1 MADAEEISPAL
12 LIVVILN
19 IFSSYTAVTLNIITI
34 HVLRKISSLPK
45 PVRILL
51 LSLAVS
57 DLAVGLI
64 VQPLAIATLVTQ
76 NNEYTFQFEKAS
88 EVFGIC
94 FTAASFLN
102 ITALGADRFLA
113 IHLHLRYQELVTHRR
128 IVTAVI
134 MIWVFSATVSL
145 FDLWDR
151 MITAAQATLLAI
163 VIVCFISTTFFY
175 CKIYLT
181 VRHLT
186 NQIHTLQVQQAS
198 QNVESTSHNTATQRK
213 SAIATFYVYIAFLLC
228 YLPRY
233 CIHFANM
240 VSSHKPSVPEE
251 ILIIYTLTLVHLNSS
266 LNPLIYAWKMRMIR
280 HAIMEILRNILSK
293 HCCW

>member
-1 MADAEEISPAL
+1 MANAEEISSFIAL
-12 LIVVILN
+12 ILN

-34 HVLRKISSLPK
+34 YVLRKISSLPK

-163 VIVCFISTTFFY
+163 VIVCFISATFFY

-198 QNVESTSHNTATQRK
+198 QNVQSTSQNTASQRK
-213 SAIATFYVYIAFLLC
+213 SAIATFYVYIVFLLC

-233 CIHFANM
+233 SIYFANM
-240 VSSHKPSVPEE
+240 VSSHEPSVAEE
-251 ILIIYTLTLVHLNSS
+251 ILIIYAVALVHLNSS
-266 LNPLIYAWKMRMIR
+266 LNPLIYAWKMRPIQ

-293 HCCW
+293 HCC

>member
-1 MADAEEISPAL
+1 MANAEEISPLFFFA
-12 LIVVILN
+12 VILN
-19 IFSSYTAVTLNIITI
+19 IFSSYTSITLNIITI

-45 PVRILL
+45 AVRILL

-64 VQPLAIATLVTQ
+64 VQPLATATLVTQ
-76 NNEYTFQFEKAS
+76 YTGNSRNQFEKTS

-113 IHLHLRYQELVTHRR
+113 IHLHLRYQELVTHRC

-134 MIWVFSATVSL
+134 MIWLFSATVSL
-145 FDLWDR
+145 FDLWER
-151 MITAAQATLLAI
+151 MITTAQATFAAI

-186 NQIHTLQVQQAS
+186 NQIQTLQVQQAS
-198 QNVESTSHNTATQRK
+198 QNVESNSQNTVRQRK
-213 SAIATFYVYIAFLLC
+213 SAIDTFYVYMVFLLC
-228 YLPRY
+228 YLPHY
-233 CIHFANM
+233 SIYIANK
-240 VSSHKPSVPEE
+240 VSGREPSVAEE
-251 ILIIYTLTLVHLNSS
+251 ILMIYAQTLVHLNSS
-266 LNPLIYAWKMRMIR
+266 LSPLIYAWKMRPIR

-293 HCCW
+293 YCF

>member
-1 MADAEEISPAL
+1 MANAEEISSFIAL
-12 LIVVILN
+12 ILN

-34 HVLRKISSLPK
+34 YVLRKISSLPK

-186 NQIHTLQVQQAS
+186 SQIHTLQVQQAS
-198 QNVESTSHNTATQRK
+198 QNVESTSQNTASQRK
-213 SAIATFYVYIAFLLC
+213 SAIAIFYVYIVFLLC

-233 CIHFANM
+233 SIYFANM
-240 VSSHKPSVPEE
+240 VSSHEPSVAEE
-251 ILIIYTLTLVHLNSS
+251 ILIIYAVALVHLNSS
-266 LNPLIYAWKMRMIR
+266 LNPLIYAWKMRPIQ

-293 HCCW
+293 HCC

>member
-1 MADAEEISPAL
+1 MANAEEISS
-12 LIVVILN
+12 LIAIILN

-34 HVLRKISSLPK
+34 YVLRKISSLPK

-151 MITAAQATLLAI
+151 MITAAQATFLAI
-163 VIVCFISTTFFY
+163 VIVCFISATFFY
-175 CKIYLT
+175 FKIYLT

-186 NQIHTLQVQQAS
+186 SQIHTLQVQQAS
-198 QNVESTSHNTATQRK
+198 QNVESTLQNTASQRK
-213 SAIATFYVYIAFLLC
+213 SAIATFYVYIVFLLC

-233 CIHFANM
+233 SIYFAHM
-240 VSSHKPSVPEE
+240 VSSHEPSVAEE
-251 ILIIYTLTLVHLNSS
+251 ILIIYAVFLFHLNSS
-266 LNPLIYAWKMRMIR
+266 LNPLIYAWKMRPVR

-293 HCCW
+293 HCC

>member
-1 MADAEEISPAL
+1 MANAEEIFPSLIAL
-12 LIVVILN
+12 ILN

-34 HVLRKISSLPK
+34 YVLRKISSLPK

-64 VQPLAIATLVTQ
+64 VQPLFIATMTTE
-76 NNEYTFQFEKAS
+76 NTDTFQFKKTT

-134 MIWVFSATVSL
+134 TIWVFSATVSL

-151 MITAAQATLLAI
+151 MITAAHTTLLAI
-163 VIVCFISTTFFY
+163 VIVCFISATFFY

-186 NQIHTLQVQQAS
+186 NQIHTLQVQQES
-198 QNVESTSHNTATQRK
+198 QNVESTSQNTARQRK
-213 SAIATFYVYIAFLLC
+213 SAIATFYVYIVFLLC
-228 YLPRY
+228 NLPY
-233 CIHFANM
+233 YSINFANR
-240 VSSHKPSVPEE
+240 VSGRETSYSEE
-251 ILIIYTLTLVHLNSS
+251 ILIDYTLILLHLNSS
-266 LNPLIYAWKMRMIR
+266 LNPLIYAWKMRPIR

-293 HCCW
+293 HCC

>member
-1 MADAEEISPAL
+1 MANAEEISPP
-12 LIVVILN
+12 LIAVILN
-19 IFSSYTAVTLNIITI
+19 IFSSYTAITLNIITI
-34 HVLRKISSLPK
+34 HALRKTSSLPK

-64 VQPLAIATLVTQ
+64 VQPLAIATLLTQ
-76 NNEYTFQFEKAS
+76 YTGNSRNQFEKTS

-94 FTAASFLN
+94 FTTASFLN

-113 IHLHLRYQELVTHRR
+113 IHLHLRYQELVTHRC

-145 FDLWDR
+145 FDLWER
-151 MITAAQATLLAI
+151 MITTAQATFAAI

-186 NQIHTLQVQQAS
+186 NQIQTLQVQQTS
-198 QNVESTSHNTATQRK
+198 QNVESTSQNTARQRK
-213 SAIATFYVYIAFLLC
+213 SAVATFYVYMVFLLC
-228 YLPRY
+228 NLPHY
-233 CIHFANM
+233 SIYIANK
-240 VSSHKPSVPEE
+240 VSGREPSVAEE
-251 ILIIYTLTLVHLNSS
+251 ILMIYAQTLVHLNSS
-266 LNPLIYAWKMRMIR
+266 LNPLIYAWKMRPIR
-280 HAIMEILRNILSK
+280 HVIMEILRNILSK
-293 HCCW
+293 HCC

>member
-113 IHLHLRYQELVTHRR
+113 IHFHLRYQELVTHRR

-163 VIVCFISTTFFY
+163 VIVCFISATFFY

-198 QNVESTSHNTATQRK
+198 QNVESTSQNTARQRK
-213 SAIATFYVYIAFLLC
+213 SAIATFYVYIVFLLC
-228 YLPRY
+228 NLPHY
-233 CIHFANM
+233 SINIANR
-240 VSSHKPSVPEE
+240 VSGREISDSEE
-251 ILIIYTLTLVHLNSS
+251 ILIIYTQTLVHLSSS
-266 LNPLIYAWKMRMIR
+266 LNPLIYAWKMRPIR

-293 HCCW
+293 HCC

>member
-1 MADAEEISPAL
+1 MANAEEIFPSLIAL
-12 LIVVILN
+12 ILN

-34 HVLRKISSLPK
+34 YVLRKISSLPK

-64 VQPLAIATLVTQ
+64 VQPIFIATMTTE
-76 NNEYTFQFEKAS
+76 NTDTFQFKKTT

-134 MIWVFSATVSL
+134 TIWVFSATVSL

-151 MITAAQATLLAI
+151 MITAAHTTLLAI
-163 VIVCFISTTFFY
+163 VIVCFISATFFY

-186 NQIHTLQVQQAS
+186 NQIHTLQVQQES
-198 QNVESTSHNTATQRK
+198 QNVESTSQNTARQRK
-213 SAIATFYVYIAFLLC
+213 SAIATFYAYIVFLLC
-228 YLPRY
+228 NLPY
-233 CIHFANM
+233 YSINIANR
-240 VSSHKPSVPEE
+240 VSGRETSYSEE
-251 ILIIYTLTLVHLNSS
+251 ILIDYTLILLHLNSS
-266 LNPLIYAWKMRMIR
+266 LNPLIYAWKMRPIR

-293 HCCW
+293 HCC

>member
-1 MADAEEISPAL
+1 MANAEEILPSLIAL
-12 LIVVILN
+12 ILN

-34 HVLRKISSLPK
+34 YVLRKISSLPK

-186 NQIHTLQVQQAS
+186 SQIHTLQVQQAS
-198 QNVESTSHNTATQRK
+198 QNVESTLQNTASQRK
-213 SAIATFYVYIAFLLC
+213 SAIATFYVYIVFLLC

-233 CIHFANM
+233 SIYFANM
-240 VSSHKPSVPEE
+240 VSSHEPSVAEE
-251 ILIIYTLTLVHLNSS
+251 ILIIYAVALVHLNSS
-266 LNPLIYAWKMRMIR
+266 LNPLIYAWKMRPIQ

-293 HCCW
+293 HCC

>member
-1 MADAEEISPAL
+1 MANAEEILPSLIAL
-12 LIVVILN
+12 ILN

-34 HVLRKISSLPK
+34 YVLRKISSLPK

-76 NNEYTFQFEKAS
+76 NNEDTFQFEKAS

-94 FTAASFLN
+94 FTTASFLN

-134 MIWVFSATVSL
+134 TIWVFSCLLYTS
-145 FDLWDR
+145 D
-151 MITAAQATLLAI
+151 AAD
-163 VIVCFISTTFFY
+163 
-175 CKIYLT
+175 
-181 VRHLT
+181 
-186 NQIHTLQVQQAS
+186 
-198 QNVESTSHNTATQRK
+198 E
-213 SAIATFYVYIAFLLC
+213 
-228 YLPRY
+228 
-233 CIHFANM
+233 
-240 VSSHKPSVPEE
+240 
-251 ILIIYTLTLVHLNSS
+251 
-266 LNPLIYAWKMRMIR
+266 
-280 HAIMEILRNILSK
+280 
-293 HCCW
+293 

>member
-1 MADAEEISPAL
+1 MANAEEISPAR
-12 LIVVILN
+12 LIAVILN

-34 HVLRKISSLPK
+34 YVLRKISSLPK

-76 NNEYTFQFEKAS
+76 NNEYTFQFEKTS

-102 ITALGADRFLA
+102 ITALGADRFLS
-113 IHLHLRYQELVTHRR
+113 IHLHLRYQELVTHRG

-163 VIVCFISTTFFY
+163 VIVCFISATFFY

-198 QNVESTSHNTATQRK
+198 QNV
-213 SAIATFYVYIAFLLC
+213 
-228 YLPRY
+228 
-233 CIHFANM
+233 
-240 VSSHKPSVPEE
+240 
-251 ILIIYTLTLVHLNSS
+251 
-266 LNPLIYAWKMRMIR
+266 
-280 HAIMEILRNILSK
+280 
-293 HCCW
+293 

>member
-1 MADAEEISPAL
+1 MANAEEILPSLIAL
-12 LIVVILN
+12 ILN

-34 HVLRKISSLPK
+34 YVLRKISSLPK

-175 CKIYLT
+175 CKVYLT

-186 NQIHTLQVQQAS
+186 SQIHTLQVQQAS
-198 QNVESTSHNTATQRK
+198 QNVESTLQNTASQRK
-213 SAIATFYVYIAFLLC
+213 SAIATFYVYIVFLLC

-233 CIHFANM
+233 SIYFANM
-240 VSSHKPSVPEE
+240 VSSHEPSVAEE
-251 ILIIYTLTLVHLNSS
+251 ILIIYAVTLVHLNSS
-266 LNPLIYAWKMRMIR
+266 LNPFIYAWKMRPIR
-280 HAIMEILRNILSK
+280 HAVMEILRNTLSK
-293 HCCW
+293 HCC

>member
-1 MADAEEISPAL
+1 MANAEEISSFIAL
-12 LIVVILN
+12 ILN

-34 HVLRKISSLPK
+34 YVLRKISSLPK

-76 NNEYTFQFEKAS
+76 NNEDTFQFEKAS

-163 VIVCFISTTFFY
+163 VVVCFISTTFFY
-175 CKIYLT
+175 FKIYLT

-186 NQIHTLQVQQAS
+186 SQIHTLQVQQAS
-198 QNVESTSHNTATQRK
+198 QNVESTSQNTASQRK
-213 SAIATFYVYIAFLLC
+213 SAIATFYVYIVFLLC

-233 CIHFANM
+233 SIYFANM
-240 VSSHKPSVPEE
+240 VSSHEPSVEEE
-251 ILIIYTLTLVHLNSS
+251 ILIIYAVTLVHLNSS
-266 LNPLIYAWKMRMIR
+266 LNPFIYAWKMRPIR

-293 HCCW
+293 HCC

>member
-34 HVLRKISSLPK
+34 YVLRKISSLPK

-94 FTAASFLN
+94 FTVASFLN
-102 ITALGADRFLA
+102 ITALGADRFLS

-198 QNVESTSHNTATQRK
+198 QNVESTSQNTARQRK
-213 SAIATFYVYIAFLLC
+213 SAIATFYVYIVFLLC
-228 YLPRY
+228 NLPHY
-233 CIHFANM
+233 SINIANR
-240 VSSHKPSVPEE
+240 VSGREISDSEE
-251 ILIIYTLTLVHLNSS
+251 ILIIYTQTLVHLNSS
-266 LNPLIYAWKMRMIR
+266 LNPLIYAWKMRPIR

-293 HCCW
+293 HCC

>member
-1 MADAEEISPAL
+1 MANAEEIFPSLIAL
-12 LIVVILN
+12 ILN

-34 HVLRKISSLPK
+34 YVLRKISSLPK

-64 VQPLAIATLVTQ
+64 VQPLFIATMTTE
-76 NNEYTFQFEKAS
+76 NTDTFQFKKTT

-134 MIWVFSATVSL
+134 TIWVFSATVSL

-151 MITAAQATLLAI
+151 MITAAHTTLLAI
-163 VIVCFISTTFFY
+163 VIVCFISATFFY

-186 NQIHTLQVQQAS
+186 NQIHTLQVQQES
-198 QNVESTSHNTATQRK
+198 QNVESTSQNTARQRK
-213 SAIATFYVYIAFLLC
+213 SAIATFYVYIVFLLC
-228 YLPRY
+228 NLPY
-233 CIHFANM
+233 YSINIANR
-240 VSSHKPSVPEE
+240 VSGRETSYSEE
-251 ILIIYTLTLVHLNSS
+251 ILIDYTLILLHLNSS
-266 LNPLIYAWKMRMIR
+266 LNPLIYALKMRPIR

-293 HCCW
+293 HCC

>member
-34 HVLRKISSLPK
+34 YVLRKISSLPK

-145 FDLWDR
+145 FDLWDK
-151 MITAAQATLLAI
+151 MMTAAQATLLAI
-163 VIVCFISTTFFY
+163 VVVCFISTTFFY
-175 CKIYLT
+175 FKIYLT

-186 NQIHTLQVQQAS
+186 SQIHTLQVQQAS
-198 QNVESTSHNTATQRK
+198 QNVESTLQNTASQRK
-213 SAIATFYVYIAFLLC
+213 SAIATFYVYIVFLLC

-233 CIHFANM
+233 SIHFANM
-240 VSSHKPSVPEE
+240 VSSHEPSVAEE
-251 ILIIYTLTLVHLNSS
+251 ILIIYAVTLVHLNSS
-266 LNPLIYAWKMRMIR
+266 LNPFIYAWKMRPIR
-280 HAIMEILRNILSK
+280 HAIMEILRNTLSK
-293 HCCW
+293 HCC

>member
-34 HVLRKISSLPK
+34 YVLRKISSLPK

-76 NNEYTFQFEKAS
+76 NNKYTFQFEKAS

-134 MIWVFSATVSL
+134 TIWVFSATVSL
-145 FDLWDR
+145 FDLWDK
-151 MITAAQATLLAI
+151 MMTAAQATLLAI
-163 VIVCFISTTFFY
+163 VVVCFISTTFFY
-175 CKIYLT
+175 FKIYLT

-186 NQIHTLQVQQAS
+186 SQIHTLQVQQAS
-198 QNVESTSHNTATQRK
+198 QNVESTLQNTASQRK
-213 SAIATFYVYIAFLLC
+213 SAIATFYVYIVFLLC

-233 CIHFANM
+233 SIHFANM
-240 VSSHKPSVPEE
+240 VSSHEPIVAEE
-251 ILIIYTLTLVHLNSS
+251 ILIIYAVTLVHLNSS
-266 LNPLIYAWKMRMIR
+266 LNPFIYAWKMRPIR
-280 HAIMEILRNILSK
+280 HAIMEILRNTLSK
-293 HCCW
+293 HCS

>member
-1 MADAEEISPAL
+1 MANAEEISPAL
-12 LIVVILN
+12 LIAVILN

-34 HVLRKISSLPK
+34 YVLRKISSLPK
-45 PVRILL
+45 TVRILL
-51 LSLAVS
+51 LNLAVS

-64 VQPLAIATLVTQ
+64 VQPLAIATQVTQ
-76 NNEYTFQFEKAS
+76 NNEYTFQFKKTS
-88 EVFGIC
+88 EVLGIC

-134 MIWVFSATVSL
+134 TIWVFSATVSL

-151 MITAAQATLLAI
+151 MITAAQATFLAI
-163 VIVCFISTTFFY
+163 VIVCFISATFSY

-198 QNVESTSHNTATQRK
+198 QDVESTSQNTARQRK
-213 SAIATFYVYIAFLLC
+213 SAIATFYVYIVFLLC
-228 YLPRY
+228 NLPHY
-233 CIHFANM
+233 SINIANR
-240 VSSHKPSVPEE
+240 VSGREISVSEE
-251 ILIIYTLTLVHLNSS
+251 ILIIYTQTLVHLNSS
-266 LNPLIYAWKMRMIR
+266 LNPLIYACKMRPIR

-293 HCCW
+293 HCC

>member
-1 MADAEEISPAL
+1 MANAEEISPP
-12 LIVVILN
+12 LIAVILN
-19 IFSSYTAVTLNIITI
+19 IFSSYTAITLNIITI
-34 HVLRKISSLPK
+34 HVLRKTSSLPK

-76 NNEYTFQFEKAS
+76 YTGNSRNQFEKTS

-113 IHLHLRYQELVTHRR
+113 IHLHLRYQELVTHRC

-145 FDLWDR
+145 FDLWER
-151 MITAAQATLLAI
+151 MITTAQATFAAI

-186 NQIHTLQVQQAS
+186 NQIQTLQVQQAS
-198 QNVESTSHNTATQRK
+198 QNVESTSQNTVRQRK
-213 SAIATFYVYIAFLLC
+213 SAVATFYVYMVFLLC
-228 YLPRY
+228 NLPHY
-233 CIHFANM
+233 SIYIANK
-240 VSSHKPSVPEE
+240 VSGREPSVAEE
-251 ILIIYTLTLVHLNSS
+251 ILMIYAQTLVHLNSS
-266 LNPLIYAWKMRMIR
+266 LNPLIYAWKMRPIR

-293 HCCW
+293 YCF

>member
-1 MADAEEISPAL
+1 MANAEEILPSLIAL
-12 LIVVILN
+12 ILN

-34 HVLRKISSLPK
+34 YVLRKISSLPK

-145 FDLWDR
+145 FDLWDK
-151 MITAAQATLLAI
+151 MMTAAQATLLAI
-163 VIVCFISTTFFY
+163 VVVCFISTTFFY
-175 CKIYLT
+175 FKIYLT

-186 NQIHTLQVQQAS
+186 SQIHTLQVQQAS
-198 QNVESTSHNTATQRK
+198 QNVESTLQNTASQRK
-213 SAIATFYVYIAFLLC
+213 SAIATFYVYIVFLLC

-233 CIHFANM
+233 SIYFANM
-240 VSSHKPSVPEE
+240 VSSHEPSVEEE
-251 ILIIYTLTLVHLNSS
+251 ILIIYAVTLVHLNSS
-266 LNPLIYAWKMRMIR
+266 LNPFIYAWKMRPIR
-280 HAIMEILRNILSK
+280 HAIMEILRNTLSK
-293 HCCW
+293 HCC

>member
-1 MADAEEISPAL
+1 MANAEEILPSLIAL
-12 LIVVILN
+12 ILN

-34 HVLRKISSLPK
+34 YVLRKISSLPK

-64 VQPLAIATLVTQ
+64 VQPLFIATMTTE
-76 NNEYTFQFEKAS
+76 NTDTFQFKKTT

-134 MIWVFSATVSL
+134 TIWVFSATVSL
-145 FDLWDR
+145 FDLWDK
-151 MITAAQATLLAI
+151 MMTAAQATLLAI
-163 VIVCFISTTFFY
+163 VVVCFISTTFFY
-175 CKIYLT
+175 FKIYLT

-186 NQIHTLQVQQAS
+186 SQIHTLQVQQAS
-198 QNVESTSHNTATQRK
+198 QNVESTLQNTASQRK
-213 SAIATFYVYIAFLLC
+213 SAIATFYVYIVFLLC

-233 CIHFANM
+233 SIYFANM
-240 VSSHKPSVPEE
+240 VSSHEPSVAEE
-251 ILIIYTLTLVHLNSS
+251 ILIIYAVTLVHLNSS
-266 LNPLIYAWKMRMIR
+266 LNPFIYAWKMRPIR
-280 HAIMEILRNILSK
+280 HAIMEILRNTLSK
-293 HCCW
+293 HCC

>member
-1 MADAEEISPAL
+1 MANAEEILPSLIAL
-12 LIVVILN
+12 ILN

-34 HVLRKISSLPK
+34 YVLRKISSLPK

-163 VIVCFISTTFFY
+163 VIVCFISATFFY
-175 CKIYLT
+175 FKIYLT

-186 NQIHTLQVQQAS
+186 SQIHTLQVQQAS
-198 QNVESTSHNTATQRK
+198 QNVESTLQNTASQRK
-213 SAIATFYVYIAFLLC
+213 SAIATFYVYIVFLLC

-233 CIHFANM
+233 SIYFANM
-240 VSSHKPSVPEE
+240 VSSHEPSVAEE
-251 ILIIYTLTLVHLNSS
+251 ILIIYAVTLVHLNSS
-266 LNPLIYAWKMRMIR
+266 LNPFIYAWKMRPIR
-280 HAIMEILRNILSK
+280 HAIMEILRNTLSK
-293 HCCW
+293 HCC

>member
-1 MADAEEISPAL
+1 MANAEEISSFIAL
-12 LIVVILN
+12 ILN

-34 HVLRKISSLPK
+34 YVLRKISSLPK

-163 VIVCFISTTFFY
+163 VIVCFISATFFY
-175 CKIYLT
+175 FKIYLT

-186 NQIHTLQVQQAS
+186 SQIHTLQVQQAS
-198 QNVESTSHNTATQRK
+198 QNVESTLQNTASQRK
-213 SAIATFYVYIAFLLC
+213 SAIATFYVYIVFLLC

-233 CIHFANM
+233 SIYFANM
-240 VSSHKPSVPEE
+240 VSSHEPSVAEE
-251 ILIIYTLTLVHLNSS
+251 ILIIYAVALVHLNSS
-266 LNPLIYAWKMRMIR
+266 LNPLIYAWKMRPIR

-293 HCCW
+293 HCC

>member
-1 MADAEEISPAL
+1 MANAEEILPSLIAL
-12 LIVVILN
+12 ILN

-34 HVLRKISSLPK
+34 YVLRKISSLPK

-94 FTAASFLN
+94 FTTASFLN

-145 FDLWDR
+145 FDLWDK
-151 MITAAQATLLAI
+151 MMTAAQATLLAI
-163 VIVCFISTTFFY
+163 VVVCFISTTFFY
-175 CKIYLT
+175 FKIYLT

-186 NQIHTLQVQQAS
+186 SQIHTLQVQQAS
-198 QNVESTSHNTATQRK
+198 QNVESTLQNTASQRK
-213 SAIATFYVYIAFLLC
+213 SAIAIFYVYIVFLLC

-233 CIHFANM
+233 SIYFANM
-240 VSSHKPSVPEE
+240 VSSHEPSVAEE
-251 ILIIYTLTLVHLNSS
+251 ILIIYAVALVHLNSS
-266 LNPLIYAWKMRMIR
+266 LNPLIYAWKMRPIQ

-293 HCCW
+293 HCC

>member
-1 MADAEEISPAL
+1 MANAEEISPAL
-12 LIVVILN
+12 LIAVILN

-34 HVLRKISSLPK
+34 YVLRKISSLPK

-51 LSLAVS
+51 LNLAVS

-64 VQPLAIATLVTQ
+64 VQPLAIATQVTQ
-76 NNEYTFQFEKAS
+76 NNEYTFQFKKTS
-88 EVFGIC
+88 EVLGIC

-134 MIWVFSATVSL
+134 TIWVFSATVSL

-151 MITAAQATLLAI
+151 MITAAQVTFLAI
-163 VIVCFISTTFFY
+163 VIVCFISATFSY

-181 VRHLT
+181 VRRLT

-198 QNVESTSHNTATQRK
+198 QDVESTSQNTARQRK
-213 SAIATFYVYIAFLLC
+213 SAIATFYVYIVFLLC
-228 YLPRY
+228 NLPHY
-233 CIHFANM
+233 SINIANR
-240 VSSHKPSVPEE
+240 VSGREISVSEE
-251 ILIIYTLTLVHLNSS
+251 ILIIYTQTLVHLNSS
-266 LNPLIYAWKMRMIR
+266 LNPLIYACKMRPIR

-293 HCCW
+293 HCC

>member
-1 MADAEEISPAL
+1 MANAEEILPSLIAL
-12 LIVVILN
+12 ILN

-34 HVLRKISSLPK
+34 YVLRKISSLPK

-76 NNEYTFQFEKAS
+76 NNEDTFQFEKAS

-94 FTAASFLN
+94 FTTASFLN

-134 MIWVFSATVSL
+134 TIWVFSATVSL
-145 FDLWDR
+145 FDLWDK
-151 MITAAQATLLAI
+151 MMTAAQATLLAI
-163 VIVCFISTTFFY
+163 VVVCFISTTFFY
-175 CKIYLT
+175 FKIYLT

-186 NQIHTLQVQQAS
+186 SQIHTLQVQQAS
-198 QNVESTSHNTATQRK
+198 QNVESTLQNTASQRK
-213 SAIATFYVYIAFLLC
+213 SAIATFYVYIVFLLC

-233 CIHFANM
+233 SIYFANM
-240 VSSHKPSVPEE
+240 VSSHEPSVAEE
-251 ILIIYTLTLVHLNSS
+251 ILIIYAVALVHLNSS
-266 LNPLIYAWKMRMIR
+266 LNPLIYAWKMRPIR

-293 HCCW
+293 HCC

>member
-1 MADAEEISPAL
+1 MANAEEISSFIAL
-12 LIVVILN
+12 ILN

-34 HVLRKISSLPK
+34 YVLRKISSLPK

-163 VIVCFISTTFFY
+163 VIVCFISATFFY
-175 CKIYLT
+175 FKIYLT

-186 NQIHTLQVQQAS
+186 SQIHTLQVQQAS
-198 QNVESTSHNTATQRK
+198 QNVESTLQNTASQRK
-213 SAIATFYVYIAFLLC
+213 SAIATFYVYIVFLLC

-233 CIHFANM
+233 SIYFANM
-240 VSSHKPSVPEE
+240 VSSREPSVAEE
-251 ILIIYTLTLVHLNSS
+251 ILIIYAVTLVHLNSS
-266 LNPLIYAWKMRMIR
+266 LNPFIYAWKMRPIR
-280 HAIMEILRNILSK
+280 HAIMEILRNTLSK
-293 HCCW
+293 HCC

>member
-1 MADAEEISPAL
+1 MANAEEIFPSLIAL
-12 LIVVILN
+12 ILN

-34 HVLRKISSLPK
+34 YVLRKISSLPK

-64 VQPLAIATLVTQ
+64 VQPIFIATMTTE
-76 NNEYTFQFEKAS
+76 NTDTFQFKKTT

-151 MITAAQATLLAI
+151 MITAAHTTLLAI
-163 VIVCFISTTFFY
+163 VIVCFISATFFY

-186 NQIHTLQVQQAS
+186 NQIHTLQVQQES
-198 QNVESTSHNTATQRK
+198 QNVESTSQNTARQRK
-213 SAIATFYVYIAFLLC
+213 SAIATFYVYIVFLLC
-228 YLPRY
+228 NLPHY
-233 CIHFANM
+233 SINIANR
-240 VSSHKPSVPEE
+240 VSGREISDSEE
-251 ILIIYTLTLVHLNSS
+251 TLIIYTQTLVHLNSS
-266 LNPLIYAWKMRMIR
+266 LNPLIYAWKMRPIR

-293 HCCW
+293 HCC

>member
-1 MADAEEISPAL
+1 MANAEEILPSLIAL
-12 LIVVILN
+12 ILN

-34 HVLRKISSLPK
+34 YVLRKISSLPK

-76 NNEYTFQFEKAS
+76 NNEYTFQFEKAT

-134 MIWVFSATVSL
+134 TIWVFSATVSL
-145 FDLWDR
+145 FDLWDK
-151 MITAAQATLLAI
+151 MMTAAQATLLAI
-163 VIVCFISTTFFY
+163 VVVCFISTTFFY
-175 CKIYLT
+175 FKIYLT

-186 NQIHTLQVQQAS
+186 SQIHTLQVQQAS
-198 QNVESTSHNTATQRK
+198 QNVESTLQNTASQRK
-213 SAIATFYVYIAFLLC
+213 SAIATFYVYIVFLLC

-233 CIHFANM
+233 SIHFANM
-240 VSSHKPSVPEE
+240 VSSHEPSVAEE
-251 ILIIYTLTLVHLNSS
+251 ILIIYAVTLVHLNSS
-266 LNPLIYAWKMRMIR
+266 LNPFIYAWKMRPIR
-280 HAIMEILRNILSK
+280 HAIMEILRNTLSK
-293 HCCW
+293 HCC

>member
-1 MADAEEISPAL
+1 MANAEEISPP
-12 LIVVILN
+12 LIAVILN
-19 IFSSYTAVTLNIITI
+19 IFSSYTAITLNIITI
-34 HVLRKISSLPK
+34 HVLRKTSSLPK

-64 VQPLAIATLVTQ
+64 VQPLAIVTLLTQ
-76 NNEYTFQFEKAS
+76 YTGNSRNQFEKTS

-102 ITALGADRFLA
+102 ITTLGADRFLA
-113 IHLHLRYQELVTHRR
+113 IHLHLRYQELVTHRC

-145 FDLWDR
+145 FDLWER
-151 MITAAQATLLAI
+151 MITTAQATFAAI

-186 NQIHTLQVQQAS
+186 NQIQTLQVQQTS
-198 QNVESTSHNTATQRK
+198 QNVESTSQNTARQRK
-213 SAIATFYVYIAFLLC
+213 SAVATFYVYMVFLLC
-228 YLPRY
+228 YLPHY
-233 CIHFANM
+233 SIYIANK
-240 VSSHKPSVPEE
+240 VSGRDPSVAEE
-251 ILIIYTLTLVHLNSS
+251 ILMIYAQTLVHLNSS
-266 LNPLIYAWKMRMIR
+266 LNPLIYAWKMRPIR
-280 HAIMEILRNILSK
+280 HVIMEILRNILSK
-293 HCCW
+293 HCC

>member
-34 HVLRKISSLPK
+34 YVLRKISSLPK

-134 MIWVFSATVSL
+134 TIWVFSATVSL
-145 FDLWDR
+145 FDLWDK
-151 MITAAQATLLAI
+151 MMTAAQATLLAI
-163 VIVCFISTTFFY
+163 VVVCFISTTFFY
-175 CKIYLT
+175 FKIYLT

-186 NQIHTLQVQQAS
+186 SQIHTLEVQQAS
-198 QNVESTSHNTATQRK
+198 QNVESTLQNTASQRK
-213 SAIATFYVYIAFLLC
+213 SAIATFYVYIVFLLC

-233 CIHFANM
+233 SIYFANM
-240 VSSHKPSVPEE
+240 VSSHEPSVAEE
-251 ILIIYTLTLVHLNSS
+251 ILIIYAVTLVHLNSS
-266 LNPLIYAWKMRMIR
+266 LNPFIYAWKMRPIR
-280 HAIMEILRNILSK
+280 HAIMEILRNTLSK
-293 HCCW
+293 HCC

>member
-1 MADAEEISPAL
+1 MANAEEISPAR
-12 LIVVILN
+12 LIAVILN

-64 VQPLAIATLVTQ
+64 VQPLTIARLAAQ
-76 NNEYTFQFEKAS
+76 NTDTFQFDKTS

-151 MITAAQATLLAI
+151 MITAAQAIFVAI

-198 QNVESTSHNTATQRK
+198 QNVESTSQNTATQRK

-266 LNPLIYAWKMRMIR
+266 LNPLIYAWKMRTIR
-280 HAIMEILRNILSK
+280 QAIMEILRNILSK

>member
-1 MADAEEISPAL
+1 MANAEEIFPSLIAL
-12 LIVVILN
+12 ILN

-34 HVLRKISSLPK
+34 YVLRKISSLPK

-64 VQPLAIATLVTQ
+64 VQPLSIATMTTE
-76 NNEYTFQFEKAS
+76 NTDTFQFKKTT

-113 IHLHLRYQELVTHRR
+113 IHLHLRYQELVTQRR

-151 MITAAQATLLAI
+151 MITAAQATFLAI
-163 VIVCFISTTFFY
+163 VIVCFISATFFY

-186 NQIHTLQVQQAS
+186 NQIHTLQVQQES
-198 QNVESTSHNTATQRK
+198 QNVESTSQNTARQRK
-213 SAIATFYVYIAFLLC
+213 SAIATFYVYIVFLLC
-228 YLPRY
+228 NLPY
-233 CIHFANM
+233 YSINIANR
-240 VSSHKPSVPEE
+240 VSGRETSYSEE
-251 ILIIYTLTLVHLNSS
+251 ILIDYTLILLHLNSS
-266 LNPLIYAWKMRMIR
+266 LNPLIYAWKMRPIR

-293 HCCW
+293 HCC

>member
-1 MADAEEISPAL
+1 MANAEEILPSLIAL
-12 LIVVILN
+12 ILN

-34 HVLRKISSLPK
+34 YVLRKISSLPK

-145 FDLWDR
+145 FDLWDK
-151 MITAAQATLLAI
+151 MITAAQAIFVAI

-186 NQIHTLQVQQAS
+186 SQIHTLQVQQAS
-198 QNVESTSHNTATQRK
+198 QNVESTLQNTASQRK
-213 SAIATFYVYIAFLLC
+213 SAIATFYVYIVFLLC

-233 CIHFANM
+233 SIHFANM
-240 VSSHKPSVPEE
+240 VSSHEPSVAEE
-251 ILIIYTLTLVHLNSS
+251 ILIIYAVTLVHLNSS
-266 LNPLIYAWKMRMIR
+266 LNPFIYAWKMRPIR
-280 HAIMEILRNILSK
+280 HAIMEILRNTLSK
-293 HCCW
+293 HCC

>member
-1 MADAEEISPAL
+1 MANAEEISSFIAL
-12 LIVVILN
+12 ILN

-34 HVLRKISSLPK
+34 YVLRKISSLSK

-94 FTAASFLN
+94 FTVASFLN

-198 QNVESTSHNTATQRK
+198 QNVESTSQNTASQRK
-213 SAIATFYVYIAFLLC
+213 SAIATFYVYIVFLLC

-233 CIHFANM
+233 SIYFAHM
-240 VSSHKPSVPEE
+240 VSSHEPSVAEE
-251 ILIIYTLTLVHLNSS
+251 ILIIYAVFLFHLNSS
-266 LNPLIYAWKMRMIR
+266 LNPLIYAWKMRPIR

-293 HCCW
+293 HCC

>member
-1 MADAEEISPAL
+1 MANAEEISS
-12 LIVVILN
+12 LIAIILN

-34 HVLRKISSLPK
+34 YVLRKISSLPK

-76 NNEYTFQFEKAS
+76 KNEYTFQFEKAS

-94 FTAASFLN
+94 FTVASFLN

-134 MIWVFSATVSL
+134 TIWVFSTTVSL

-151 MITAAQATLLAI
+151 MITAAQATFLAI
-163 VIVCFISTTFFY
+163 VIVCFISATFFY
-175 CKIYLT
+175 FKIYLT

-186 NQIHTLQVQQAS
+186 NQIHTLQVQQVS
-198 QNVESTSHNTATQRK
+198 QNVESASQNTARKRK
-213 SAIATFYVYIAFLLC
+213 SAIATFYVYIVFLLC
-228 YLPRY
+228 NLPHY
-233 CIHFANM
+233 SINIANR
-240 VSSHKPSVPEE
+240 VSGREISDSEE
-251 ILIIYTLTLVHLNSS
+251 TLIIYTQTLVHLNSS
-266 LNPLIYAWKMRMIR
+266 LNPLIYAWKMRPIR

-293 HCCW
+293 HCC

>member
-1 MADAEEISPAL
+1 M
-12 LIVVILN
+12 
-19 IFSSYTAVTLNIITI
+19 
-34 HVLRKISSLPK
+34 
-45 PVRILL
+45 
-51 LSLAVS
+51 SLAVS

-134 MIWVFSATVSL
+134 TIWVFSATVSL
-145 FDLWDR
+145 FDLWDK
-151 MITAAQATLLAI
+151 MMTAAQATLLAI
-163 VIVCFISTTFFY
+163 VVVCFISTTFFY

-186 NQIHTLQVQQAS
+186 SQIHTLQVQQAS
-198 QNVESTSHNTATQRK
+198 QNVESTLQNTASQRK
-213 SAIATFYVYIAFLLC
+213 SAIATFYVYIVFLLC

-233 CIHFANM
+233 SIYFANM
-240 VSSHKPSVPEE
+240 VSSHEPSVAEE
-251 ILIIYTLTLVHLNSS
+251 ILIIYAVTLVHLNSS
-266 LNPLIYAWKMRMIR
+266 LNPFIYAWKMRPIR
-280 HAIMEILRNILSK
+280 HAIMEILRNTLSK
-293 HCCW
+293 HCC

>member
-1 MADAEEISPAL
+1 MANAEEILPSLIAL
-12 LIVVILN
+12 ILN

-34 HVLRKISSLPK
+34 YVLRKISSLPK

-145 FDLWDR
+145 FDLWDK
-151 MITAAQATLLAI
+151 MMTAAQATLLAI
-163 VIVCFISTTFFY
+163 VVVCFISTTFFY
-175 CKIYLT
+175 FKIYLT

-186 NQIHTLQVQQAS
+186 SQIHTLQVQQAS
-198 QNVESTSHNTATQRK
+198 QNVESTLQNTASQRK
-213 SAIATFYVYIAFLLC
+213 SAIATFYVYIVFLLC

-233 CIHFANM
+233 SIYFANM
-240 VSSHKPSVPEE
+240 VSSHEPSVAEE
-251 ILIIYTLTLVHLNSS
+251 ILIIYAVTLVHLNSS
-266 LNPLIYAWKMRMIR
+266 LNPFIYAWKMRPIR
-280 HAIMEILRNILSK
+280 HAIMEILRNTLSK